1 MWNLLFGFVLGY
13 LFAVFIIYI
22 LNLGRTILILKQ
34 LQYIVAAIF
43 TYMEECML
51 EATLYKEMAMDES
64 DMSEKAKKARRVLN
78 QNTIKTIQD
87 NSMKGFLVRWPSA
100 FDNMLDYRTWEQMK
114 SYIEKETLK
123 TNNKDGDNE

>member
-13 LFAVFIIYI
+13 LFAVFVIYI

-51 EATLYKEMAMDES
+51 EATVYKEMAMDES
-64 DMSEKAKKARRVLN
+64 DISEKAKKAR
-78 QNTIKTIQD
+78 KMASKKAAK
-87 NSMKGFLVRWPSA
+87 SMKN
-100 FDNMLDYRTWEQMK
+100 D
-114 SYIEKETLK
+114 
-123 TNNKDGDNE
+123 

>member
-1 MWNLLFGFVLGY
+1 
-13 LFAVFIIYI
+13 
-22 LNLGRTILILKQ
+22 
-34 LQYIVAAIF
+34 
-43 TYMEECML
+43 
-51 EATLYKEMAMDES
+51 MDES
-64 DMSEKAKKARRVLN
+64 DISEKAKKARRVLN

>member
-13 LFAVFIIYI
+13 LFAVFVIYI

-51 EATLYKEMAMDES
+51 EATVYKEMAMDES
-64 DMSEKAKKARRVLN
+64 DISEKAKKARRVLN

>member
-64 DMSEKAKKARRVLN
+64 DISEKAKKARRVLN